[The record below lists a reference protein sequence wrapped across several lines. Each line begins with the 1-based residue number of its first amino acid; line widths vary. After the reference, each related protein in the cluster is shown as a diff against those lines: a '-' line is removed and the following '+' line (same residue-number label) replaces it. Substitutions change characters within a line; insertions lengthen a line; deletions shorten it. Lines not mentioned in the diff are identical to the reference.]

1 MPMTMT
7 MRVARWVEYL
17 QGVPK
22 TQMHPWYFPLELFL
36 SCWSTP
42 LTHPEGL
49 ALGLKCSPGCF

>member
-1 MPMTMT
+1 MPMT

-36 SCWSTP
+36 CCWSTP
-42 LTHPEGL
+42 PSIREDRH
-49 ALGLKCSPGCF
+49 